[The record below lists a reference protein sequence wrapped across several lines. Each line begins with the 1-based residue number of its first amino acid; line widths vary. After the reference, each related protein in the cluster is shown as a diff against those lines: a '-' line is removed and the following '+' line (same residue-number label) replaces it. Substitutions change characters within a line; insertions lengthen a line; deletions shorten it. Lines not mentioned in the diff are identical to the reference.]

1 MITKESTVTA
11 VKDQVSTNLGGEVAV
26 LHLVSGVYY
35 SLNEVG
41 ARIWELIQ
49 ESQPVGQILATL
61 LEEYDVAADVCERH
75 LLAILE
81 ELRKEKLIR
90 VENGSPS

>member
-11 VKDQVSTNLGGEVAV
+11 VKDQVSTNLGGEVAI
-26 LHLVSGVYY
+26 LHLVGGVYY

-49 ESQPVGQILATL
+49 ESQPVGHILATL
-61 LEEYDVAADVCERH
+61 LEEYDVPADVCEHH

-81 ELRKEKLIR
+81 ELRKEKLIQ